1 MKSVSLM
8 PVSTR
13 NLPPAL
19 MTVTHPAGG
28 LGWCF
33 RHALV
38 SGQAVFVGGWYGS
51 DEKVSSALPAG
62 ASARAAWAGSAVA
75 PGPTTAPL
83 GLRPSFIHD
92 QIAVAEE
99 ASVQH
104 LDGLRGFFPRGHLHE
119 SEPTRSPSE
128 LIGDDANRPHGPGM
142 LEELPHVFCRSLER
156 EIPDEEP
163 REHHAPRTARR
174 TERPSSQ
181 LAYGVGGGH
190 CAPDDQHARTGSRTE
205 SAELGLTVPSA
216 KSTVKEPGLT
226 LCVPPRRSR
235 CNRGPPRCTPS
246 EGSRPKRRLQ
256 ALSGT

>member
-1 MKSVSLM
+1 
-8 PVSTR
+8 
-13 NLPPAL
+13 

-28 LGWCF
+28 LGWRF

-75 PGPTTAPL
+75 PRPTTAPL

-119 SEPTRSPSE
+119 SEPTRSPCE

-142 LEELPHVFCRSLER
+142 LEELSHVFCRSLER
-156 EIPDEEP
+156 EIPDEES
-163 REHHAPRTARR
+163 REHHAPPTARR

-181 LAYGVGGGH
+181 LVYGVWGIALPTINTLGRAHTLSPGATAMH
-190 CAPDDQHARTGSRTE
+190 PQRGFPAEAASSGVVRHVAVAFPQSSFD
-205 SAELGLTVPSA
+205 SANP
-216 KSTVKEPGLT
+216 
-226 LCVPPRRSR
+226 
-235 CNRGPPRCTPS
+235 
-246 EGSRPKRRLQ
+246 
-256 ALSGT
+256 